1 MAVVRQSGRGGT
13 AVGRGRFKARC
24 SEAELVGQSTVGG
37 GERGREGKANRA
49 RDGTGQSLPVVGG
62 TSAENE
68 GSKKVKKKKIKKK
81 EDFCGFKMRFNSKRL
96 EFKYKNKSIKFSK
109 NMVKRIFNVPSGDS
123 PMKLLKKSDERDLRS
138 IYKEGNRA
146 PIAHVFKLLRDCSD
160 TDEAMI
166 RRTWALVALAIV
178 ACPGTDNMVNL
189 EYLPSLENMDLV
201 HNLAWDEHL
210 LARAMEEVAVFQE
223 KKRGQATIENPKEF
237 QIGSCLPMLAI
248 IYMDHLDIPPSLPNE
263 HVIDYSVPRIRY
275 VCQKDFD
282 WVDKVDKN
290 KITLVQ
296 PFYGKHT
303 QFRTLC
309 NTPYAEVIGPEVD
322 REAATGQ
329 GAGAEAT
336 NGQGSQNEVP
346 EAQENVEVPA
356 QFQTLYDKHKE
367 NFSTEI
373 DDAIRKFGQS
383 LKRLQSSRMASMLR
397 DVGDAIANTTDED
410 LEKAKDAQDEAAT
423 PTMDEAR
430 EKEKDAQDEAEAATP
445 PMDEA
450 REKEKDAQAATS
462 CIVDQAE
469 GTVAVMSKDEV
480 VGEMEK
486 NQEVAEDA
494 GQTRE
499 QQRVSMEVEV
509 HVPPQSPP
517 LFHDA
522 PRSATTSVWDDEPSC
537 ELFPKGSEDFNLMHG
552 MDEHTNNNK
561 TCSNLYPKIHVFP
574 ASDDDGNP
582 TIPGMLPT
590 FPIDVGSGPST
601 HAKNT
606 RKKRMAKVPA
616 VKPKGKKQKVEV
628 KEDKVKAIYEKYITH
643 GKPLRRTPFIKIGG
657 FYVGYKKFLASLNPR
672 GDMNDEVM
680 SLCIE
685 RLNMASYATHNRA
698 VKKYFLSVYGA
709 SLLKQDPS
717 IFQPNALMAQLERVV
732 TKFKVQKYDLLW
744 FAVVHERHW
753 IVVCENLLHKQWNA
767 FDSISSKGKPL
778 TLKKQANNLIT
789 NFTTLTQECDAFNVN
804 VASFTRADLE
814 DYPKKN
820 NLCDCGFFAVKYAEK
835 FDGKGMKGFEQ
846 EDIAR
851 YRMEWAYNLIH
862 HPLNRASMELAF
874 REELAD

>member
-1 MAVVRQSGRGGT
+1 MSPPEVV
-13 AVGRGRFKARC
+13 A
-24 SEAELVGQSTVGG
+24 
-37 GERGREGKANRA
+37 
-49 RDGTGQSLPVVGG
+49 G
-62 TSAENE
+62 TSAESE

-96 EFKYKNKSIKFSK
+96 GDLAQQLSPPKQGIIRNGLFGNLLDIKPFKVPHVLIEFVVMHTNHALLEFKYKNKSIKFSK
-109 NMVKRIFNVPSGDS
+109 NMVKRIFNLPSDDS
-123 PMKLLKKSDERDLRS
+123 PMKLLKKSDEHDLHS

-146 PIAHVFKLLRDCSD
+146 PIAHVFKLLKDCSD

-166 RRTWALVALAIV
+166 RRTWALVVLAIV
-178 ACPGTDNMVNL
+178 VCPGTGNMVNL

-237 QIGSCLPMLAI
+237 QIGSCLPMLA
-248 IYMDHLDIPPSLPNE
+248 
-263 HVIDYSVPRIRY
+263 
-275 VCQKDFD
+275 
-282 WVDKVDKN
+282 
-290 KITLVQ
+290 
-296 PFYGKHT
+296 
-303 QFRTLC
+303 FRTLC
-309 NTPYAEVIGPEVD
+309 NTPYVEVIGPEVD

-346 EAQENVEVPA
+346 EAQENVEVLPNLSSSFDDWLQQPFPSMDDLKVPA

-367 NFSTEI
+367 NFSTEV

-397 DVGDAIANTTDED
+397 DVGDAIANTMDEA
-410 LEKAKDAQDEAAT
+410 LEKAKDAQDEDAT

-462 CIVDQAE
+462 CIGDQVE
-469 GTVAVMSKDEV
+469 CTVAVMSKDEV

-486 NQEVAEDA
+486 KQDVAEDA

-522 PRSATTSVWDDEPSC
+522 PRSATTGIWDDEPSC

-552 MDEHTNNNK
+552 MDEPTNNNK
-561 TCSNLYPKIHVFP
+561 TCSNLYPNIPVFP
-574 ASDDDGNP
+574 VSDDDGSP
-582 TIPGMLPT
+582 TIP
-590 FPIDVGSGPST
+590 
-601 HAKNT
+601 
-606 RKKRMAKVPA
+606 
-616 VKPKGKKQKVEV
+616 
-628 KEDKVKAIYEKYITH
+628 
-643 GKPLRRTPFIKIGG
+643 GG
-657 FYVGYKKFLASLNPR
+657 FYVGYKKFLACLKPR

-698 VKKYFLSVYGA
+698 VKKYFFSVYGA

-717 IFQPNALMAQLERVV
+717 IFQPNALMAELERVV

-753 IVVCENLLHKQWNA
+753 IVVCANLLHKQWNA
-767 FDSISSKGKPL
+767 FDSISAKGKPL

-789 NFTTLTQECDAFNVN
+789 NFTTLTQECGAFNVN

-814 DYPKKN
+814 DYPKQN
-820 NLCDCGFFAVKYAEK
+820 NLCDCGFFADKYAEN
-835 FDGKGMKGFEQ
+835 FDGKAMKGFEQ

-862 HPLNRASMELAF
+862 HPLNTTSMELALT
-874 REELAD
+874 EELAD

>member
-1 MAVVRQSGRGGT
+1 MREALTLAEELYIPIMDVASDYKVAFEAIKEGSASTYDVVIHELTSIASTGHLQLIHSLHSDDRGD
-13 AVGRGRFKARC
+13 
-24 SEAELVGQSTVGG
+24 SEGKRVGG
-37 GERGREGKANRA
+37 CSGDRTGGSSDRA
-49 RDGTGQSLPVVGG
+49 GGSGDRVCGGGGGHVVQRPMAPPEVVAG

-81 EDFCGFKMRFNSKRL
+81 EDFCGFKMRFNSKWLGDLAQQLSPAKQGIIRNGLFGNLLDIKPFKVPHALIEFVVMHTNHALL

-123 PMKLLKKSDERDLRS
+123 PMKLLKKSDEHDLCS

-146 PIAHVFKLLRDCSD
+146 PMANVFKLLRDYSD
-160 TDEAMI
+160 TDETMI

-178 ACPGTDNMVNL
+178 VCPGTDNMVNL

-210 LARAMEEVAVFQE
+210 LARAMEE
-223 KKRGQATIENPKEF
+223 
-237 QIGSCLPMLAI
+237 I
-248 IYMDHLDIPPSLPNE
+248 IYMDHLDIPPGLPNE

-290 KITLVQ
+290 KLTLVQ

-303 QFRTLC
+303 QFRTVC
-309 NTPYAEVIGPEVD
+309 NTLYAEVIGPEVD
-322 REAATGQ
+322 HEAATGQ
-329 GAGAEAT
+329 GAGAEAA
-336 NGQGSQNEVP
+336 NGQGSQNEVR
-346 EAQENVEVPA
+346 EAQENVEVLPNLSSSFDDWLQQPFPSMDELKVPS
-356 QFQTLYDKHKE
+356 QFQTLYAKHKE
-367 NFSTEI
+367 NFSTEV

-383 LKRLQSSRMASMLR
+383 LKRLQSNRMASMLR
-397 DVGDAIANTTDED
+397 DVGDAIANTTDEA

-423 PTMDEAR
+423 PTMDEDR

-462 CIVDQAE
+462 CIGDQAE
-469 GTVAVMSKDEV
+469 GTVVVTSKDEV

-499 QQRVSMEVEV
+499 QQR
-509 HVPPQSPP
+509 
-517 LFHDA
+517 
-522 PRSATTSVWDDEPSC
+522 
-537 ELFPKGSEDFNLMHG
+537 GYEDFNLMHG
-552 MDEHTNNNK
+552 MDEPTNNNK
-561 TCSNLYPKIHVFP
+561 TCSNLYPNIHVFP
-574 ASDDDGNP
+574 VSDDDGSP
-582 TIPGMLPT
+582 TILAQTMGVADEL
-590 FPIDVGSGPST
+590 PIDVGSGPST
-601 HAKNT
+601 HDKNT

-616 VKPKGKKQKVEV
+616 IKPKGKKQKIEV

-643 GKPLRRTPFIKIGG
+643 AKPLRRSKPNGQPTPFIKIGE
-657 FYVGYKKFLASLNPR
+657 FYVGYKKFLACLKPR

-698 VKKYFLSVYGA
+698 VKKYFFSVYGA

-717 IFQPNALMAQLERVV
+717 IFQPNALMAELERAMA
-732 TKFKVQKYDLLW
+732 KFKLQKYDL
-744 FAVVHERHW
+744 
-753 IVVCENLLHKQWNA
+753 
-767 FDSISSKGKPL
+767 
-778 TLKKQANNLIT
+778 
-789 NFTTLTQECDAFNVN
+789 
-804 VASFTRADLE
+804 
-814 DYPKKN
+814 
-820 NLCDCGFFAVKYAEK
+820 
-835 FDGKGMKGFEQ
+835 

-851 YRMEWAYNLIH
+851 YRMEWAYNVIH
-862 HPLNRASMELAF
+862 HPLNTASMELAF

>member
-1 MAVVRQSGRGGT
+1 MAPPKVTLFFSQFPLSRVV
-13 AVGRGRFKARC
+13 A
-24 SEAELVGQSTVGG
+24 
-37 GERGREGKANRA
+37 
-49 RDGTGQSLPVVGG
+49 G

-81 EDFCGFKMRFNSKRL
+81 EDFCGFKMRFNSKWLGDLAQQLSPRKQGIIQNGLFGNLLDIKPFKVPHALIEFVVMHTNHALL

-123 PMKLLKKSDERDLRS
+123 PMKLLKKSDEHDLHG
-138 IYKEGNRA
+138 IYKEGNRRQL
-146 PIAHVFKLLRDCSD
+146 PMFSSCSRLQRLS
-160 TDEAMI
+160 EAMI
-166 RRTWALVALAIV
+166 RRTWALVVLAIV
-178 ACPGTDNMVNL
+178 VCPGTGNMVNL

-210 LARAMEEVAVFQE
+210 LARATEEV
-223 KKRGQATIENPKEF
+223 
-237 QIGSCLPMLAI
+237 AI
-248 IYMDHLDIPPSLPNE
+248 IYMDHLDIHGLPNE
-263 HVIDYSVPRIRY
+263 HVIDYYMPRIRY

-290 KITLVQ
+290 KLTLVQ

-329 GAGAEAT
+329 GARAEAT
-336 NGQGSQNEVP
+336 NSQGSQNEVP
-346 EAQENVEVPA
+346 EAQENVEVLPNLSSS
-356 QFQTLYDKHKE
+356 F
-367 NFSTEI
+367 
-373 DDAIRKFGQS
+373 DDW
-383 LKRLQSSRMASMLR
+383 LQQPFPSM
-397 DVGDAIANTTDED
+397 DD
-410 LEKAKDAQDEAAT
+410 LKDAQDEAAT

-462 CIVDQAE
+462 CIGDQAK
-469 GTVAVMSKDEV
+469 GMVAVMSKDEV

-486 NQEVAEDA
+486 KQDVAEDA

-509 HVPPQSPP
+509 HVPPQGPP

-522 PRSATTSVWDDEPSC
+522 PRSATADVWDDEPSC

-552 MDEHTNNNK
+552 MNEPTNNNK
-561 TCSNLYPKIHVFP
+561 TCNNLYPNIPVFP
-574 ASDDDGNP
+574 VSDDDGSP
-582 TIPGMLPT
+582 TIPAQTMGVADEQ
-590 FPIDVGSGPST
+590 PIDVGSGPST
-601 HAKNT
+601 HDKNT

-628 KEDKVKAIYEKYITH
+628 KEDKVKAIYEKYIMH

-657 FYVGYKKFLASLNPR
+657 FYVGYK
-672 GDMNDEVM
+672 
-680 SLCIE
+680 
-685 RLNMASYATHNRA
+685 
-698 VKKYFLSVYGA
+698 

-717 IFQPNALMAQLERVV
+717 IFQPNALMAELERAV
-732 TKFKVQKYDLLW
+732 TKFKVQKYDTLW

-753 IVVCENLLHKQWNA
+753 IVVCANLLHKQWNA
-767 FDSISSKGKPL
+767 FDSISAKGKPL
-778 TLKKQANNLIT
+778 TLKKHANNL
-789 NFTTLTQECDAFNVN
+789 CDAFNVN

-814 DYPKKN
+814 DYPKQN
-820 NLCDCGFFAVKYAEK
+820 NLCDCGFFAVKYAEN
-835 FDGKGMKGFEQ
+835 FDGKAMKGFEQ
-846 EDIAR
+846 
-851 YRMEWAYNLIH
+851 YRMEWAYNFDPSPSTQPQWSWH
-862 HPLNRASMELAF
+862 S
-874 REELAD
+874 EELATDFRMVQSEHAFH

>member
-1 MAVVRQSGRGGT
+1 MAPPEVV
-13 AVGRGRFKARC
+13 A
-24 SEAELVGQSTVGG
+24 
-37 GERGREGKANRA
+37 
-49 RDGTGQSLPVVGG
+49 G

-81 EDFCGFKMRFNSKRL
+81 EDFCGFKMRFNSKWLGDLAQQLSPAKQGIIRNGLFGNLLDIKPFKVPHALIEFVVMHTNHALL

-123 PMKLLKKSDERDLRS
+123 PMKLLKKSDEHDLCS

-146 PIAHVFKLLRDCSD
+146 PIAHVFKLLRDYSD

-178 ACPGTDNMVNL
+178 VCPGTDNMVNL

-201 HNLAWDEHL
+201 QNLAWDEHL
-210 LARAMEEVAVFQE
+210 LARAMEEVVVFQK
-223 KKRGQATIENPKEF
+223 KKRAQATIENPKEF

-248 IYMDHLDIPPSLPNE
+248 IYMDHLDIPPGLPNE

-290 KITLVQ
+290 KLTLVQ

-303 QFRTLC
+303 QFRTVC
-309 NTPYAEVIGPEVD
+309 NTLYAEVIGPEVD
-322 REAATGQ
+322 HEAATGQ
-329 GAGAEAT
+329 GAGAEAA

-346 EAQENVEVPA
+346 EAQENVEVLPNLSSSFDDWLQQPFPSMDDLKVPS

-367 NFSTEI
+367 NFSTEV
-373 DDAIRKFGQS
+373 DDAIRKFGQ
-383 LKRLQSSRMASMLR
+383 K
-397 DVGDAIANTTDED
+397 
-410 LEKAKDAQDEAAT
+410 KAKDAQDEAAT
-423 PTMDEAR
+423 PTMDEDR

-450 REKEKDAQAATS
+450 REKEKDAQDATS
-462 CIVDQAE
+462 CIGDQAE
-469 GTVAVMSKDEV
+469 GTVVVTSKDEV

-499 QQRVSMEVEV
+499 QQR
-509 HVPPQSPP
+509 SPP
-517 LFHDA
+517 LFRDA
-522 PRSATTSVWDDEPSC
+522 PRSATAGVWDDEPSC
-537 ELFPKGSEDFNLMHG
+537 ELFPKGYEDFNLMHG
-552 MDEHTNNNK
+552 MDEPTNNNK
-561 TCSNLYPKIHVFP
+561 TCSNLYPNIHVFP
-574 ASDDDGNP
+574 VSDDDGSP
-582 TIPGMLPT
+582 TILAQTMGVADEL
-590 FPIDVGSGPST
+590 PIDVGSGPST
-601 HAKNT
+601 HDKNT

-616 VKPKGKKQKVEV
+616 VKPKGKKQKIEV
-628 KEDKVKAIYEKYITH
+628 KEDKVKEIYEKYITH
-643 GKPLRRTPFIKIGG
+643 AKPLRRSKPNGLPTPFIKIGE
-657 FYVGYKKFLASLNPR
+657 FYVGYKKFLACLKPR

-698 VKKYFLSVYGA
+698 VKKYFFSVYGA

-717 IFQPNALMAQLERVV
+717 IFQPNALMAELERAM
-732 TKFKVQKYDLLW
+732 TKFKLQKYDL
-744 FAVVHERHW
+744 RHW
-753 IVVCENLLHKQWNA
+753 IVVCANLLHKQWNA
-767 FDSISSKGKPL
+767 FDSTNAKGKPSP
-778 TLKKQANNLIT
+778 LKKQANNLIT

-804 VASFTRADLE
+804 VASFTQADLE
-814 DYPKKN
+814 DYPKQN
-820 NLCDCGFFAVKYAEK
+820 NLRCDCGFFAIKYAEN
-835 FDGKGMKGFEQ
+835 FDGKAMKGFEQ

-851 YRMEWAYNLIH
+851 YRMEWAYNVIH
-862 HPLNRASMELAF
+862 HPLNTASMELAF

>member
-1 MAVVRQSGRGGT
+1 MCLMARGNNEVSSSLCNNDDICDEDDDDDLT
-13 AVGRGRFKARC
+13 ENIHVISKHLHKAKNNALQRFQDVLAYFENCNDLLNHEQAK
-24 SEAELVGQSTVGG
+24 SEQLEHEL
-37 GERGREGKANRA
+37 E
-49 RDGTGQSLPVVGG
+49 
-62 TSAENE
+62 
-68 GSKKVKKKKIKKK
+68 
-81 EDFCGFKMRFNSKRL
+81 
-96 EFKYKNKSIKFSK
+96 KSHQAC
-109 NMVKRIFNVPSGDS
+109 
-123 PMKLLKKSDERDLRS
+123 RDLRS
-138 IYKEGNRA
+138 SKGEI
-146 PIAHVFKLLRDCSD
+146 
-160 TDEAMI
+160 
-166 RRTWALVALAIV
+166 
-178 ACPGTDNMVNL
+178 
-189 EYLPSLENMDLV
+189 
-201 HNLAWDEHL
+201 
-210 LARAMEEVAVFQE
+210 EVAHD
-223 KKRGQATIENPKEF
+223 KLK
-237 QIGSCLPMLAI
+237 
-248 IYMDHLDIPPSLPNE
+248 
-263 HVIDYSVPRIRY
+263 
-275 VCQKDFD
+275 KDFE
-282 WVDKVDKN
+282 
-290 KITLVQ
+290 
-296 PFYGKHT
+296 
-303 QFRTLC
+303 FRTLC

-346 EAQENVEVPA
+346 EAQENVEVLPNLSSSFDDWLQQPFPSMDDLKVPA

-367 NFSTEI
+367 NFSTEV

-383 LKRLQSSRMASMLR
+383 LQRLQSSRMASMLR
-397 DVGDAIANTTDED
+397 DVGDAIANTTDEAV
-410 LEKAKDAQDEAAT
+410 EKAKDAQDEAAT

-462 CIVDQAE
+462 CIGDQAE

-494 GQTRE
+494 GQTHQ

-517 LFHDA
+517 PFHDA
-522 PRSATTSVWDDEPSC
+522 PRSATAGVWDDESSC

-552 MDEHTNNNK
+552 MDEPTNNNK
-561 TCSNLYPKIHVFP
+561 TCSNIYPNIPVFP
-574 ASDDDGNP
+574 VSDDDGSP
-582 TIPGMLPT
+582 TIPAQTMGVT
-590 FPIDVGSGPST
+590 DEQPIDVGSGPST
-601 HAKNT
+601 HDKNT
-606 RKKRMAKVPA
+606 RKKRMAKVPV

-643 GKPLRRTPFIKIGG
+643 GKPLRRSKPNELPTPFIKIGG
-657 FYVGYKKFLASLNPR
+657 FYVGYKKFLACLKPR

-698 VKKYFLSVYGA
+698 VKNTSSQSTGQA
-709 SLLKQDPS
+709 
-717 IFQPNALMAQLERVV
+717 V

-744 FAVVHERHW
+744 FAVVHECHW
-753 IVVCENLLHKQWNA
+753 IVVCANLLHKQWNA
-767 FDSISSKGKPL
+767 FDSISAKGKPL

-814 DYPKKN
+814 DYPKQN
-820 NLCDCGFFAVKYAEK
+820 NLCDCGFFAVKYAEN
-835 FDGKGMKGFEQ
+835 FDGKAMKGFEQ

-851 YRMEWAYNLIH
+851 YRMEWVYNLIH
-862 HPLNRASMELAF
+862 HSLNTASMELAF

>member
-1 MAVVRQSGRGGT
+1 MHTNHA
-13 AVGRGRFKARC
+13 
-24 SEAELVGQSTVGG
+24 L
-37 GERGREGKANRA
+37 
-49 RDGTGQSLPVVGG
+49 
-62 TSAENE
+62 
-68 GSKKVKKKKIKKK
+68 
-81 EDFCGFKMRFNSKRL
+81 L

-109 NMVKRIFNVPSGDS
+109 NMVKRIFNVPPGDS
-123 PMKLLKKSDERDLRS
+123 PMKLLKKSDEDDLRS

-146 PIAHVFKLLRDCSD
+146 PIAHVFKLLRDCND

-178 ACPGTDNMVNL
+178 VCPGTGNMVNL
-189 EYLPSLENMDLV
+189 EYLHSLENMDLV
-201 HNLAWDEHL
+201 HNLAWAEHL

-248 IYMDHLDIPPSLPNE
+248 IYMDHLDIPPGLPNE

-290 KITLVQ
+290 KLTLVQ

-309 NTPYAEVIGPEVD
+309 NTLYAEVIGPEVD

-329 GAGAEAT
+329 GAGAEAA

-346 EAQENVEVPA
+346 EAQENVEVLPNLSSSFDDWLQQPFPIMDDLKVPA

-367 NFSTEI
+367 NFSTEV

-397 DVGDAIANTTDED
+397 DVGDAIPNTMDEA
-410 LEKAKDAQDEAAT
+410 LEKAKDPQDEAAT
-423 PTMDEAR
+423 PTMDEAH

-450 REKEKDAQAATS
+450 CEKEKDAQAATS
-462 CIVDQAE
+462 CIGDQAE

-486 NQEVAEDA
+486 NQEVVEDA
-494 GQTRE
+494 GQTCE

-522 PRSATTSVWDDEPSC
+522 PRSATAGVWDDEPSR

-552 MDEHTNNNK
+552 MDEPTNNNK
-561 TCSNLYPKIHVFP
+561 TCSNLYPNIHVFP
-574 ASDDDGNP
+574 VSDDDGNP
-582 TIPGMLPT
+582 TIPAQTMGVVDEQ
-590 FPIDVGSGPST
+590 PIDVGS
-601 HAKNT
+601 
-606 RKKRMAKVPA
+606 
-616 VKPKGKKQKVEV
+616 GKKQKVEV

-643 GKPLRRTPFIKIGG
+643 GKPLRRSKPNELPTSFIKIGG
-657 FYVGYKKFLASLNPR
+657 FYVGYKKFLACLKPR

-680 SLCIE
+680 LLCIE

-698 VKKYFLSVYGA
+698 VKIYFFSVYGA

-717 IFQPNALMAQLERVV
+717 IFQPNALMAELERAV
-732 TKFKVQKYDLLW
+732 TKFKVQK
-744 FAVVHERHW
+744 
-753 IVVCENLLHKQWNA
+753 
-767 FDSISSKGKPL
+767 
-778 TLKKQANNLIT
+778 
-789 NFTTLTQECDAFNVN
+789 
-804 VASFTRADLE
+804 
-814 DYPKKN
+814 
-820 NLCDCGFFAVKYAEK
+820 
-835 FDGKGMKGFEQ
+835 
-846 EDIAR
+846 
-851 YRMEWAYNLIH
+851 
-862 HPLNRASMELAF
+862 
-874 REELAD
+874 

>member
-1 MAVVRQSGRGGT
+1 MEAAGWRLLLDRRIRATGHGGVHVLQRPMAPSEVVAGT
-13 AVGRGRFKARC
+13 
-24 SEAELVGQSTVGG
+24 
-37 GERGREGKANRA
+37 
-49 RDGTGQSLPVVGG
+49 P
-62 TSAENE
+62 AENE
-68 GSKKVKKKKIKKK
+68 GIKKVKKKKIKKK
-81 EDFCGFKMRFNSKRL
+81 EDFCGFKMRFNSKWLGDLAQQLSPAKQGIIRNGLFVNLLDIKPFKVPHALIEFVVMHTNHALL

-123 PMKLLKKSDERDLRS
+123 PLKLLKKSDEHDLRN
-138 IYKEGNRA
+138 IYKEGNIA

-160 TDEAMI
+160 TDEAVI

-178 ACPGTDNMVNL
+178 VCPGTDNMVNL

-223 KKRGQATIENPKEF
+223 KKWGQATIENPKEF
-237 QIGSCLPMLAI
+237 QISSCLPMLAI
-248 IYMDHLDIPPSLPNE
+248 IYMDHLDIPPGLPNE

-290 KITLVQ
+290 KLTLVQ

-309 NTPYAEVIGPEVD
+309 NTPYAEIIGPGVD

-329 GAGAEAT
+329 GAGAEAA

-346 EAQENVEVPA
+346 KAQENVEVQPNLSSSFDNWLQQPFPSMDDLKVLA

-367 NFSTEI
+367 NFSTEV

-383 LKRLQSSRMASMLR
+383 LKRLQSSRMVAML
-397 DVGDAIANTTDED
+397 
-410 LEKAKDAQDEAAT
+410 Q
-423 PTMDEAR
+423 
-430 EKEKDAQDEAEAATP
+430 KDAQDEAEATTP

-450 REKEKDAQAATS
+450 LEKEKDAQAATA
-462 CIVDQAE
+462 CIGDQDE
-469 GTVAVMSKDEV
+469 GTVSVMSKDEV
-480 VGEMEK
+480 IGELEK
-486 NQEVAEDA
+486 NQEVAKDV

-522 PRSATTSVWDDEPSC
+522 PRSATTGVWDDEPSC

-552 MDEHTNNNK
+552 MDEPTNSNK
-561 TCSNLYPKIHVFP
+561 TCSDLYPNIPVFP
-574 ASDDDGNP
+574 VSDDDGSP
-582 TIPGMLPT
+582 TIPAQTMGVADEQ
-590 FPIDVGSGPST
+590 PIDVGSGPST
-601 HAKNT
+601 HDKNT

-616 VKPKGKKQKVEV
+616 IKPKGKKQKVE
-628 KEDKVKAIYEKYITH
+628 
-643 GKPLRRTPFIKIGG
+643 
-657 FYVGYKKFLASLNPR
+657 KFLACLKPR

-680 SLCIE
+680 PQLI
-685 RLNMASYATHNRA
+685 LFVAIY
-698 VKKYFLSVYGA
+698 KQ

-717 IFQPNALMAQLERVV
+717 IFQPNALMAELERAV

-744 FAVVHERHW
+744 FAIVHELHW
-753 IVVCENLLHKQWNA
+753 IVVCANLLHKQWNA
-767 FDSISSKGKPL
+767 FDSINAKGKPSP
-778 TLKKQANNLIT
+778 LKKQANNLIT
-789 NFTTLTQECDAFNVN
+789 NFTTLAQECDAFIVN
-804 VASFTRADLE
+804 VASFTRPDLE
-814 DYPKKN
+814 DYPKQN
-820 NLCDCGFFAVKYAEK
+820 NLCDCGFFAVKYAEN
-835 FDGKGMKGFEQ
+835 FDGKAMKGFEQ
-846 EDIAR
+846 PKPGSLA
-851 YRMEWAYNLIH
+851 
-862 HPLNRASMELAF
+862 ELQHQ
-874 REELAD
+874 L

>member
-1 MAVVRQSGRGGT
+1 MAPPEVV
-13 AVGRGRFKARC
+13 A
-24 SEAELVGQSTVGG
+24 
-37 GERGREGKANRA
+37 
-49 RDGTGQSLPVVGG
+49 G

-81 EDFCGFKMRFNSKRL
+81 EDFCGFNMRFNSKRLGDLAQQLSPAKQGIIRNGLFGNLLDIKPFKVPHALIEFVVMHTNHALL

-109 NMVKRIFNVPSGDS
+109 NMVKRIFNVSPGDS
-123 PMKLLKKSDERDLRS
+123 PMKLLKKSDEHDLRS

-146 PIAHVFKLLRDCSD
+146 PIAHVFKLLRDCND

-178 ACPGTDNMVNL
+178 VCPGTGNKVNL
-189 EYLPSLENMDLV
+189 EYLHSLENMDLV

-210 LARAMEEVAVFQE
+210 LARAMKEVAVFQE
-223 KKRGQATIENPKEF
+223 KKRGKATIENPKEF

-248 IYMDHLDIPPSLPNE
+248 IYMDQLDIPPGLPNE
-263 HVIDYSVPRIRY
+263 HVIDYSVPRIHY

-290 KITLVQ
+290 KLTLVQ

-303 QFRTLC
+303 QFQTLC
-309 NTPYAEVIGPEVD
+309 NTPYDEVIGPEVD

-329 GAGAEAT
+329 GAGAEAA

-346 EAQENVEVPA
+346 EAQENVEVLPNLSSSFDDWLQQPFPSMDDLKVPA
-356 QFQTLYDKHKE
+356 QFQTLYAKHKE
-367 NFSTEI
+367 NFSTEV

-397 DVGDAIANTTDED
+397 DVGDAIANTMDET

-423 PTMDEAR
+423 PTMDEAH

-450 REKEKDAQAATS
+450 HEKEKDAQAATS
-462 CIVDQAE
+462 CIGDQAE

-494 GQTRE
+494 GQTCE
-499 QQRVSMEVEV
+499 QQRV
-509 HVPPQSPP
+509 
-517 LFHDA
+517 
-522 PRSATTSVWDDEPSC
+522 TGVWDDEPSC

-552 MDEHTNNNK
+552 MDEPTNNKK
-561 TCSNLYPKIHVFP
+561 TCNNLYPNIHVFP
-574 ASDDDGNP
+574 VSDDDGSP

-590 FPIDVGSGPST
+590 FCPST
-601 HAKNT
+601 HDKNT

-616 VKPKGKKQKVEV
+616 VKPKGKK
-628 KEDKVKAIYEKYITH
+628 
-643 GKPLRRTPFIKIGG
+643 TPFIKIGG
-657 FYVGYKKFLASLNPR
+657 FYVGYKKFLACLKPR

-698 VKKYFLSVYGA
+698 VKIYFFSVYGA

-717 IFQPNALMAQLERVV
+717 IFQPNALMAELERAV
-732 TKFKVQKYDLLW
+732 TKFK
-744 FAVVHERHW
+744 
-753 IVVCENLLHKQWNA
+753 
-767 FDSISSKGKPL
+767 
-778 TLKKQANNLIT
+778 IT

-814 DYPKKN
+814 DYPKQN
-820 NLCDCGFFAVKYAEK
+820 NLCDCGFFVVKHAK
-835 FDGKGMKGFEQ
+835 NFDGKAMKGFEQ

-862 HPLNRASMELAF
+862 HPLNTTSVELAF

>member
-1 MAVVRQSGRGGT
+1 MAPPEVV
-13 AVGRGRFKARC
+13 A
-24 SEAELVGQSTVGG
+24 
-37 GERGREGKANRA
+37 
-49 RDGTGQSLPVVGG
+49 G

-81 EDFCGFKMRFNSKRL
+81 EDFCGFKMRFNSKWLGDLAQQLSPRKQGIIQNGLFGNLLDIKPFKVPHALIEFVVMHTNHALL

-123 PMKLLKKSDERDLRS
+123 PMKLLKKSDEHDLHG

-160 TDEAMI
+160 TNEAMI
-166 RRTWALVALAIV
+166 RRTWALVVLAIV
-178 ACPGTDNMVNL
+178 VCPGTGNMVNL

-210 LARAMEEVAVFQE
+210 LARATEEV
-223 KKRGQATIENPKEF
+223 
-237 QIGSCLPMLAI
+237 AI
-248 IYMDHLDIPPSLPNE
+248 IYMDHLDIPPGLPNE

-290 KITLVQ
+290 KLTLVQ

-303 QFRTLC
+303 QVFFFFFI
-309 NTPYAEVIGPEVD
+309 PFIIFEVIGPEVD

-329 GAGAEAT
+329 GARAEAT
-336 NGQGSQNEVP
+336 NSQGSQNEVP
-346 EAQENVEVPA
+346 EAQENVEVLPNLSSSFDDWLQQPFPSMDDLKVPA

-367 NFSTEI
+367 NFSTEV

-397 DVGDAIANTTDED
+397 DVGDAIANTTYEA

-462 CIVDQAE
+462 CIGDQAK
-469 GTVAVMSKDEV
+469 GMVAVMSKDEV

-486 NQEVAEDA
+486 KQDVAEDA

-509 HVPPQSPP
+509 HVPPQGPP

-522 PRSATTSVWDDEPSC
+522 PRSATADVWDDEPSC

-552 MDEHTNNNK
+552 MNEPTNNNK
-561 TCSNLYPKIHVFP
+561 TCNNLYPNIPVFP
-574 ASDDDGNP
+574 VSDDDGSP
-582 TIPGMLPT
+582 TIPAQTMGVRRK
-590 FPIDVGSGPST
+590 PIDVGSGPST
-601 HAKNT
+601 HDKNT

-628 KEDKVKAIYEKYITH
+628 KEDKVKAIYEKYIMH

-657 FYVGYKKFLASLNPR
+657 FYVGYKKFLACLKPR

-698 VKKYFLSVYGA
+698 VKKYFFSVYGA
-709 SLLKQDPS
+709 ESFSLLKQDPS
-717 IFQPNALMAQLERVV
+717 IFQPNALMAELERAV

-753 IVVCENLLHKQWNA
+753 IVVCANLLHKQWNA
-767 FDSISSKGKPL
+767 FDSISAKGKPL
-778 TLKKQANNLIT
+778 TLKKHANNL
-789 NFTTLTQECDAFNVN
+789 CDAFNVN

-814 DYPKKN
+814 DYPKQN
-820 NLCDCGFFAVKYAEK
+820 NLCDCGFFAVKYAEN
-835 FDGKGMKGFEQ
+835 FDGKAMKGFEQ

-862 HPLNRASMELAF
+862 HPLNTTSMELAF

>member
-1 MAVVRQSGRGGT
+1 MAPSEVV
-13 AVGRGRFKARC
+13 A
-24 SEAELVGQSTVGG
+24 
-37 GERGREGKANRA
+37 
-49 RDGTGQSLPVVGG
+49 G

-68 GSKKVKKKKIKKK
+68 GIKKVKKKKIKKK
-81 EDFCGFKMRFNSKRL
+81 EDFCGFKMRFNSKWLGDLAQQLSPAKQGIIRNGLFGNLLDIKPFKVPHALIEFVVMHTNHALL

-123 PMKLLKKSDERDLRS
+123 PLKLLKKSDEHDLRN
-138 IYKEGNRA
+138 IYKEGNIA

-178 ACPGTDNMVNL
+178 VCPGTDNMVNL

-223 KKRGQATIENPKEF
+223 KKWGQATIENPKEF
-237 QIGSCLPMLAI
+237 QIGSCLPML
-248 IYMDHLDIPPSLPNE
+248 E
-263 HVIDYSVPRIRY
+263 
-275 VCQKDFD
+275 
-282 WVDKVDKN
+282 
-290 KITLVQ
+290 
-296 PFYGKHT
+296 
-303 QFRTLC
+303 FRTLC
-309 NTPYAEVIGPEVD
+309 NTPYAEVIGPGVD

-329 GAGAEAT
+329 GAGAEAA

-346 EAQENVEVPA
+346 KAQENVEVQPNLSSSFDNWLQQPFPSMDDLKGLA

-367 NFSTEI
+367 NFSTEV

-383 LKRLQSSRMASMLR
+383 LKRLQSSRMAAMLR
-397 DVGDAIANTTDED
+397 GVGDAIANTMDEAH
-410 LEKAKDAQDEAAT
+410 EKEKDAQDEAAT

-450 REKEKDAQAATS
+450 LEKEKDAQTATA
-462 CIVDQAE
+462 CIGDQVE
-469 GTVAVMSKDEV
+469 GTVAVMRKDEV
-480 VGEMEK
+480 IGELEK
-486 NQEVAEDA
+486 NQEVAKDA

-522 PRSATTSVWDDEPSC
+522 PRSATTGVWDDEPSC

-552 MDEHTNNNK
+552 MDEPTNSNK
-561 TCSNLYPKIHVFP
+561 TCSDLYPNIPVFP
-574 ASDDDGNP
+574 VSDDDGSP
-582 TIPGMLPT
+582 TIPAQTMGVADEQ
-590 FPIDVGSGPST
+590 PIDVGSGPST
-601 HAKNT
+601 HDKNT

-616 VKPKGKKQKVEV
+616 IKPKGKKQK
-628 KEDKVKAIYEKYITH
+628 
-643 GKPLRRTPFIKIGG
+643 
-657 FYVGYKKFLASLNPR
+657 
-672 GDMNDEVM
+672 
-680 SLCIE
+680 
-685 RLNMASYATHNRA
+685 
-698 VKKYFLSVYGA
+698 

-717 IFQPNALMAQLERVV
+717 FFQPNALMAELERAA

-744 FAVVHERHW
+744 FAIVHERHW
-753 IVVCENLLHKQWNA
+753 IVVCANLLHKQWNA
-767 FDSISSKGKPL
+767 FDSINAKGKPSP
-778 TLKKQANNLIT
+778 LKKQANNLIT
-789 NFTTLTQECDAFNVN
+789 NFTTLAQECDAFIVN
-804 VASFTRADLE
+804 VASFTRPDLE
-814 DYPKKN
+814 DYPKQN
-820 NLCDCGFFAVKYAEK
+820 NLCDCGFFAVKYAEN
-835 FDGKGMKGFEQ
+835 FDGKAMKGFEK

-862 HPLNRASMELAF
+862 HPLNTASMELAF

>member
-1 MAVVRQSGRGGT
+1 MAPPEVV
-13 AVGRGRFKARC
+13 A
-24 SEAELVGQSTVGG
+24 
-37 GERGREGKANRA
+37 
-49 RDGTGQSLPVVGG
+49 G

-109 NMVKRIFNVPSGDS
+109 NMVKRIFNVPPGDS
-123 PMKLLKKSDERDLRS
+123 PMKLLKKSDEDDLRS

-146 PIAHVFKLLRDCSD
+146 PIAHVFKLLRDCND

-178 ACPGTDNMVNL
+178 VCPGTGNMVNL
-189 EYLPSLENMDLV
+189 EYLHSLENMDLV
-201 HNLAWDEHL
+201 HNLAWAEHL

-237 QIGSCLPMLAI
+237 QIGSCLPMLA
-248 IYMDHLDIPPSLPNE
+248 
-263 HVIDYSVPRIRY
+263 
-275 VCQKDFD
+275 
-282 WVDKVDKN
+282 
-290 KITLVQ
+290 
-296 PFYGKHT
+296 
-303 QFRTLC
+303 FRTLC
-309 NTPYAEVIGPEVD
+309 NTLYAEVIGPEVD

-329 GAGAEAT
+329 GAGAEAA

-346 EAQENVEVPA
+346 EAQENVEVLPNLSSSFDDWLQQPFPIMDDLKVPA

-367 NFSTEI
+367 NFSTEV

-397 DVGDAIANTTDED
+397 DVGDAIPNTMDEA
-410 LEKAKDAQDEAAT
+410 LEKAKDPQDEAAT
-423 PTMDEAR
+423 PTMDEAH

-450 REKEKDAQAATS
+450 CEKEKDAQAATS
-462 CIVDQAE
+462 CIGDQAE

-486 NQEVAEDA
+486 NQEVVEDA
-494 GQTRE
+494 GQTCE

-522 PRSATTSVWDDEPSC
+522 PRSATAGVWDDEPSR

-552 MDEHTNNNK
+552 MDEPTNNNK
-561 TCSNLYPKIHVFP
+561 TCSNLYPNIHVFP
-574 ASDDDGNP
+574 VSDDDGNP
-582 TIPGMLPT
+582 TIPAQTMGVVDEQ
-590 FPIDVGSGPST
+590 PIDVGSVLAHT
-601 HAKNT
+601 T
-606 RKKRMAKVPA
+606 RTLGRRGWLKCQLSNPR
-616 VKPKGKKQKVEV
+616 ERS
-628 KEDKVKAIYEKYITH
+628 
-643 GKPLRRTPFIKIGG
+643 RRTSFIKIGG
-657 FYVGYKKFLASLNPR
+657 FYVGYKKFLACLKPR

-680 SLCIE
+680 LLCIE

-698 VKKYFLSVYGA
+698 VKIYFFSVYGA

-717 IFQPNALMAQLERVV
+717 IFQPNALMAELERAV
-732 TKFKVQKYDLLW
+732 TKFKLW

-753 IVVCENLLHKQWNA
+753 IVVCANLLHKQWNA
-767 FDSISSKGKPL
+767 FDSINTKGKPSP
-778 TLKKQANNLIT
+778 LKKQANNLIT
-789 NFTTLTQECDAFNVN
+789 NFTILTQECDAFNVN

-814 DYPKKN
+814 DYPKQN
-820 NLCDCGFFAVKYAEK
+820 NLCDCGFFVVKHAK
-835 FDGKGMKGFEQ
+835 NFDGKAMKGFEQ

-862 HPLNRASMELAF
+862 HPLNTTSMELAF
-874 REELAD
+874 REELSD